1 MSKYLDI
8 FYVDK
13 LKEYLYEEI
22 AFAKEIPHRIVT
34 KTGFY
39 PLNVSLYKDDRTL
52 KVVMSL
58 NGKYV
63 YSPEKTKT
71 TWESVSYFTMKP
83 DFSIHE
89 IVEDLIASLEEYVKC
104 SSCGLWVKDIT
115 KKYLRCE
122 PCNFAVCFKLEEDC
136 SICME
141 PISGSNEGEEKA
153 SFVTTCNHIFHYHC
167 VIGLSRACGSLTCKC
182 PLCRQLFTVTDNQ
195 LLNFIR
201 EKNKV

>member
-1 MSKYLDI
+1 MSEHKYLDI

-22 AFAKEIPHRIVT
+22 AFAKEAPRRIVT

-39 PLNVSLYKDDRTL
+39 PLKVSLYKDEQTL

-58 NGKYV
+58 NGKYM
-63 YSPEKTKT
+63 YYPERNKT
-71 TWESVSYFTMKP
+71 TWECISYFTMKP

-89 IVEDLIASLEEYVKC
+89 IVDDLIASLDEYVQC
-104 SSCGLWVKDIT
+104 SSCGLWVRDIT
-115 KKYLRCE
+115 KKYQRCE

-141 PISGSNEGEEKA
+141 PISDGEKA
-153 SFVTTCNHIFHYHC
+153 AFVTPCHHIFHYRC
-167 VIGLSRACGSLTCKC
+167 VVGLSRSCGSLTCKC
-182 PLCRQLFTVTDNQ
+182 PLCRQLFIVTDNQ
-195 LLNFIR
+195 LLEFIR
-201 EKNKV
+201 EKVKN